1 MNKTIE
7 YGGETYIVCQTQDD
21 VDKHQ
26 SETARLAIDG
36 DGEIRVRAANK
47 VRVIRCGTFKAA
59 GAKIKTIY
67 INGATIETLD
77 VRNSWID
84 AIHTPGATIETLD
97 VRNSWIDAIHTIGA
111 TIERLDARRSWVG
124 VIYTNDAKIKTL
136 DANGASFVANAREN
150 YFCILAK
157 ARSYVPALI
166 EALEAGRIN
175 GSVYAGECACLAG
188 TPEQERGCD
197 HNRIVFRDYH
207 PPAERMFFA
216 IGPGMTPDRNSVARQ
231 AVAWAREFMAQ
242 EST

>member
-1 MNKTIE
+1 
-7 YGGETYIVCQTQDD
+7 VCQTQDD